1 MLNGRPLTRN
11 IEEFKRLVNGYIN
24 FFNKIRIFL
33 KQMV

>member
-1 MLNGRPLTRN
+1 M
-11 IEEFKRLVNGYIN
+11 EEFKRLVNGYIN